1 MDNSDNIL
9 TFALVKLI
17 IVTFNAAKVMK
28 NNEKTNIS
36 SKNCS
41 KLTLKDYYSALPEAS
56 CPKTEFM
63 NEVAKKCGVSLSTV
77 RNWIRFGMKPSN
89 PKHVE
94 ILSQLTGIDA
104 EDLWKD

>member
-1 MDNSDNIL
+1 
-9 TFALVKLI
+9 
-17 IVTFNAAKVMK
+17 MK
-28 NNEKTNIS
+28 SVEKTNTSVKIRP
-36 SKNCS
+36 
-41 KLTLKDYYSALPEAS
+41 KLTLKDYYFGLPEAS

-63 NEVAKKCGVSLSTV
+63 NEVAKQCGVSFSTV

>member
-1 MDNSDNIL
+1 MDNSDILL
-9 TFALVKLI
+9 TFAPVNLN
-17 IVTFNAAKVMK
+17 IVTFNTANVMK
-28 NNEKTNIS
+28 DVEKTNTS
-36 SKNCS
+36 VKNCS

-63 NEVAKKCGVSLSTV
+63 NEVAKQCGVSFSTV